1 MGRDDTGGGAD
12 DTLPLRSPLRNQHY
26 RRFLTA
32 ETTPRRSRAKADAA
46 VTLDADAWVEAAMDA
61 LAEGGVDAIR
71 VDRLAKKLGV
81 TRGSFYWH
89 FKDHDALLRAVLRD
103 WRKRATYRLRPR
115 IERAD
120 ASVKDWLRELLNL
133 PNSSPRA
140 ARGAAIEL
148 AIRLW
153 ARRDPDA
160 ARVVRVIDRTRL
172 NYFVGL
178 MEQRGFAPEEA
189 KGRALL
195 FYAYLMAEG
204 TIAVDKKDE
213 AMIAA
218 CERLL
223 LHS

>member
-1 MGRDDTGGGAD
+1 MPKTPVQSASEA
-12 DTLPLRSPLRNQHY
+12 PAP
-26 RRFLTA
+26 
-32 ETTPRRSRAKADAA
+32 TT
-46 VTLDADAWVEAAMDA
+46 TLDADAWVEAAMDA

-89 FKDHDALLRAVLRD
+89 FKDHAALLRAVLRD

-153 ARRDPDA
+153 ARRDPEA
-160 ARVVRVIDRTRL
+160 SRVVRVIDRTRL
-172 NYFVGL
+172 TYFAGL
-178 MEQRGFAPEEA
+178 MEQRGFPPEQA

-223 LHS
+223 LDL

>member
-1 MGRDDTGGGAD
+1 MT
-12 DTLPLRSPLRNQHY
+12 T
-26 RRFLTA
+26 
-32 ETTPRRSRAKADAA
+32 ETTPRRARGKADATA
-46 VTLDADAWVEAAMDA
+46 TLDADAWVEAAMDA

-120 ASVKDWLRELLNL
+120 ATVKDWLRELLNL
-133 PNSSPRA
+133 PNSGPRA

-172 NYFVGL
+172 TYFVGL
-178 MEQRGFAPEEA
+178 MQQRGFPPEQA

-223 LHS
+223 LDS

>member
-1 MGRDDTGGGAD
+1 
-12 DTLPLRSPLRNQHY
+12 
-26 RRFLTA
+26 
-32 ETTPRRSRAKADAA
+32 
-46 VTLDADAWVEAAMDA
+46 MDA

-120 ASVKDWLRELLNL
+120 GSPKDWLRELLNL

-160 ARVVRVIDRTRL
+160 SRVVRVIDRTRL
-172 NYFVGL
+172 TYFAGL
-178 MEQRGFAPEEA
+178 MQQRGFSAEEA

-204 TIAVDKKDE
+204 TIAVDKKDD

-218 CERLL
+218 CERILL
-223 LHS
+223 DS

>member
-1 MGRDDTGGGAD
+1 MGRHIVVAVENYGA
-12 DTLPLRSPLRNQHY
+12 
-26 RRFLTA
+26 FLMTS
-32 ETTPRRSRAKADAA
+32 EPSPRRPRSKPAPAN
-46 VTLDADAWVEAAMDA
+46 VTTLDAEAWVEAAMDA

-103 WRKRATYRLRPR
+103 WRRRATYRLRPR

-120 ASVKDWLRELLNL
+120 ATVKDWLKELLAL
-133 PNSSPRA
+133 PYSGPRA
-140 ARGAAIEL
+140 ERGAAIEL

-153 ARRDPDA
+153 ARRDKDA

-172 NYFVGL
+172 TYFAGL
-178 MEQRGFAPEEA
+178 MEQRGVPAKDA

-195 FYAYLMAEG
+195 FYAFLMAEG
-204 TIAVDKKDE
+204 TIVVDNKDE

-223 LHS
+223 LDP

>member
-1 MGRDDTGGGAD
+1 
-12 DTLPLRSPLRNQHY
+12 
-26 RRFLTA
+26 
-32 ETTPRRSRAKADAA
+32 
-46 VTLDADAWVEAAMDA
+46 
-61 LAEGGVDAIR
+61 VDAIR

-89 FKDHDALLRAVLRD
+89 FKDHAALLRAVLRD

-153 ARRDPDA
+153 ARRDPEA
-160 ARVVRVIDRTRL
+160 SRVVRVIDRTRL
-172 NYFVGL
+172 TYFAGL
-178 MEQRGFAPEEA
+178 MEQRGFPPEQA

-223 LHS
+223 LDL